1 MGSCNSL
8 RRRGNE
14 VYKKTLCRRQC
25 AEMHRNNQDETG
37 NKLDEVIDMMKL
49 MAAAAGI
56 GAIVVA
62 LLLAPDIS
70 RYLRIRSM

>member
-1 MGSCNSL
+1 
-8 RRRGNE
+8 
-14 VYKKTLCRRQC
+14 
-25 AEMHRNNQDETG
+25 MHRSKQYETG
-37 NKLDEVIDMMKL
+37 NELDEVIDMMKL
-49 MAAAAGI
+49 VAAAAGI